1 MYFFYLD
8 AQRFVLGHFAV
19 QEAFGHAGF
28 FFDAGG
34 GEDVQVA
41 ALVFALAEVF
51 GFYQAFADQ
60 GLQAVVDFAQA
71 DAKFSG
77 QLALA

>member
-19 QEAFGHAGF
+19 QKAFGHGGF
-28 FFDAGG
+28 VFNAGG
-34 GEDVQVA
+34 GEYVQVA
-41 ALVFALAEVF
+41 ALVFALAKVV

-71 DAKFSG
+71 DAEFLG